1 MDTNDKKFNYFFFS
15 CRSNDTSTNRN
26 TGQYSA
32 DIHPDFNTSVIPME
46 TTPKIK
52 ECVSETSNDLLISKP
67 SDKNNLEE
75 FPSKEN
81 KSDQTSGIID
91 SENSGQT
98 TGMIGSDST
107 LQVRG
112 FCEKLLM
119 EDRTQTDSE
128 NLTQQTE
135 KTLSSITS
143 DVNIENKYN
152 IPKQGYKTFETKL
165 LTPADFLA
173 TKLTSTL
180 TKDAVGV
187 LPSVGLS
194 PRNVERVEE
203 FSSINSTLKSK
214 ESVDLLST
222 GNDSAKL
229 KESFGFVKSA
239 DNTTPRSADSLFPIN
254 PYSPRAEKRGTV
266 LANQI
271 TDIRNRLKGFN
282 KKKKRLR

>member
-1 MDTNDKKFNYFFFS
+1 MTKNSVNFFFS
-15 CRSNDTSTNRN
+15 CRSKDTSTNRK

-32 DIHPDFNTSVIPME
+32 DIHPDLDTSVIPME

-67 SDKNNLEE
+67 SDKNDLEE
-75 FPSKEN
+75 FPSKEI

-180 TKDAVGV
+180 TKDAVGG

-222 GNDSAKL
+222 GKDSAKL

-239 DNTTPRSADSLFPIN
+239 DDTTPRSADSLFLIN